1 MPKGP
6 GAKTAPV
13 EAIRTS
19 VVERKLAEIIY
30 TLESE
35 HKVKQICFKK
45 TDSFKLGQKGKSAL
59 QDQESELNG
68 KWIPFQDDSF
78 LYKLGS
84 CLSMKGFFP

>member
-19 VVERKLAEIIY
+19 VEERKLAEIIY

-35 HKVKQICFKK
+35 HETK
-45 TDSFKLGQKGKSAL
+45 
-59 QDQESELNG
+59 
-68 KWIPFQDDSF
+68 KWIRFV
-78 LYKLGS
+78 
-84 CLSMKGFFP
+84 